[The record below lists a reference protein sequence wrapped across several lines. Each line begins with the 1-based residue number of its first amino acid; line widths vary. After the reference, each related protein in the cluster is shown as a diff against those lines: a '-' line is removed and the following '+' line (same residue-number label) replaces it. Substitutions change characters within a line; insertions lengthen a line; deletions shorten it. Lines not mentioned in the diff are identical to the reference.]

1 MEIDVRYKGYTA
13 NTSDY
18 DAPDGDLALSLNV
31 GLKAGTLKPMLPPKQ
46 IITLEEK
53 EHLVYIDN
61 DRYIYYGI
69 NQYRGSL
76 YWKDKEGEKHYLYSN
91 KSDEGIYNYLGLQ
104 FQTLGNVLVLID
116 RIEQGRIFYFLW
128 TGEDYKYLGQHLP
141 EINLSFGLQVR
152 NTMSYSCELTQVA
165 IFPTAHYTDTPLQH
179 TDKVAIILGEANKL
193 IAEATSK
200 GYFIYPFFVRYA
212 YRLYD
217 GSLIMH
223 SAPVLMIPYSAATPD
238 VAYDVT
244 PDNNSQ
250 MFLNTYSVGTDVFS
264 LDCAVTTEEEI
275 ANIQA
280 LSEII
285 QSVDIFISAPIY
297 TYNQAYPKNL
307 LYYGDY
313 SNFGYYKAKNE
324 TDYKLHETSH
334 NYVFSLI
341 GFTKNEILE
350 KIKNTSTF
358 YFLKSIKLDELSTER
373 KIIDIQKNHL
383 TNLLQQ
389 EVMTDC
395 YQDHDILWAKYQYI
409 YNSRLNVAN
418 ITRKLFGGYS
428 PSALFT
434 HVTTSHV
441 SYNDYTQQ
449 SLTFDWFI
457 FVFIR
462 ENNKEYIVMAD
473 KAEIGND
480 TPLYYF
486 YYPNIHAYKAVLIQ
500 TEGYTDNSDGTR
512 TYALR
517 RKNEI
522 ILEPHPFLNGAYYA
536 RTLNG
541 VPGFWLPIDNTGPIP
556 DSETND
562 IPTPTA
568 ENTISDHD
576 KIFSSEVNNPFLFLP
591 SNISTIQGEI
601 IGLASATQAISQGQ
615 FGQFPLYAFT
625 DNGIWTLNISPDSGK
640 FISIQPVSR
649 EVCVEPNSITQID
662 NAVLFI
668 SQRGIIMLAGAA
680 TKCISDELMP
690 LGDNFDLSS
699 LPNIDKFT
707 SDLIPLPIVS
717 FRTYLG
723 GARMIYDYKNR
734 ELIVY
739 NGSDYSYVYQFET
752 MTWGILSR
760 KITLNI
766 PLYTEA
772 LAEIGNAVF
781 DFSEQQTEP
790 VHIFIITRPLK
801 LDAPDVFK
809 TIHKVIQR
817 GVYSDIKQILY
828 GSNDLIHW
836 HTVWSS
842 TNGRMQGFRGTP
854 YKYYRIAV
862 FGNMT
867 SQESISAATIVY
879 NHRLTNQVR

>member
-1 MEIDVRYKGYTA
+1 
-13 NTSDY
+13 
-18 DAPDGDLALSLNV
+18 
-31 GLKAGTLKPMLPPKQ
+31 
-46 IITLEEK
+46 
-53 EHLVYIDN
+53 
-61 DRYIYYGI
+61 
-69 NQYRGSL
+69 
-76 YWKDKEGEKHYLYSN
+76 
-91 KSDEGIYNYLGLQ
+91 
-104 FQTLGNVLVLID
+104 
-116 RIEQGRIFYFLW
+116 
-128 TGEDYKYLGQHLP
+128 
-141 EINLSFGLQVR
+141 
-152 NTMSYSCELTQVA
+152 MS
-165 IFPTAHYTDTPLQH
+165 
-179 TDKVAIILGEANKL
+179 
-193 IAEATSK
+193 
-200 GYFIYPFFVRYA
+200 
-212 YRLYD
+212 
-217 GSLIMH
+217 
-223 SAPVLMIPYSAATPD
+223 
-238 VAYDVT
+238 
-244 PDNNSQ
+244 
-250 MFLNTYSVGTDVFS
+250 
-264 LDCAVTTEEEI
+264 
-275 ANIQA
+275 
-280 LSEII
+280 
-285 QSVDIFISAPIY
+285 
-297 TYNQAYPKNL
+297 
-307 LYYGDY
+307 
-313 SNFGYYKAKNE
+313 
-324 TDYKLHETSH
+324 
-334 NYVFSLI
+334 
-341 GFTKNEILE
+341 
-350 KIKNTSTF
+350 
-358 YFLKSIKLDELSTER
+358 
-373 KIIDIQKNHL
+373 
-383 TNLLQQ
+383 
-389 EVMTDC
+389 DC
-395 YQDHDILWAKYQYI
+395 YQDHDILRAKYQYI

-434 HVTTSHV
+434 HVTTSRV
-441 SYNDYTQQ
+441 SYNDNTQQ
-449 SLTFDWFI
+449 SLTFDWVI
-457 FVFIR
+457 FVFIIR

-500 TEGYTDNSDGTR
+500 TEGYTDNSDGAR

-517 RKNEI
+517 RKIEI

-536 RTLNG
+536 RTLDERAE
-541 VPGFWLPIDNTGPIP
+541 VWSDIDGSGPIP

-568 ENTISDHD
+568 ENTISDHG
-576 KIFSSEVNNPFLFLP
+576 KIFSSEVDNPFLFLP
-591 SNISTIQGEI
+591 SNINTIQGEI

-699 LPNIDKFT
+699 LPNIDRFT

-752 MTWGILSR
+752 MTWGISSR
-760 KITLNI
+760 KITFNI
-766 PLYTEA
+766 PRYTEA

-781 DFSEQQTEP
+781 DFSERQTEKT
-790 VHIFIITRPLK
+790 VSIFIITRPLK

-817 GVYSDIKQILY
+817 GVYSEIKQILY

-862 FGNMT
+862 FGDMT

>member
-31 GLKAGTLKPMLPPKQ
+31 GLKAGTLKPMLLPKQ
-46 IITLEEK
+46 IIKLDEE

-69 NQYRGSL
+69 NSGRGGL
-76 YWKDKEGEKHYLYSN
+76 YWKNNEGKEHYLFSN
-91 KSDEGIYNYLGLQ
+91 KNDEGIYNYLGLQ

-141 EINLSFGLQVR
+141 EINLSFGLQR
-152 NTMSYSCELTQVA
+152 RLGLSSSCELQVGV
-165 IFPTAHYTDTPLQH
+165 FLGTDYSESPVLDDT
-179 TDKVAIILGEANKL
+179 KVVTVLGYANKL

-223 SAPVLMIPYSAATPD
+223 SAPVLMIPCSAATPRID
-238 VAYDVT
+238 Y
-244 PDNNSQ
+244 Q
-250 MFLNTYSVGTDVFS
+250 VGTSVVAELITKSVFADIFS
-264 LDCAVTTEEEI
+264 LDFAVTTEDEI

-297 TYNQAYPKNL
+297 TYNQSKNT
-307 LYYGDY
+307 LYYGEY
-313 SNFGYYKAKNE
+313 STFGYYKEPLANA
-324 TDYKLHETSH
+324 DYKQHITSKALALS
-334 NYVFSLI
+334 VV
-341 GFTKNEILE
+341 GFTKDEILE

-373 KIIDIQKNHL
+373 KIINIQKNHL

-389 EVMTDC
+389 EVMSDC
-395 YQDHDILWAKYQYI
+395 YQDHDILRAKYQYI

-434 HVTTSHV
+434 HVTTSRV
-441 SYNDYTQQ
+441 SYNDNTQQ
-449 SLTFDWFI
+449 SLTFDWVI
-457 FVFIR
+457 FVFIIR

-500 TEGYTDNSDGTR
+500 TEGYTDNSDGAR

-517 RKNEI
+517 RKIEI

-536 RTLNG
+536 RTLDERAE
-541 VPGFWLPIDNTGPIP
+541 VWSDIDGSGPIP

-568 ENTISDHD
+568 ENTISDHG
-576 KIFSSEVNNPFLFLP
+576 KIFSSEVDNPFLFLP
-591 SNISTIQGEI
+591 SNINTIQGEI

-699 LPNIDKFT
+699 LPNIDRFT

-752 MTWGILSR
+752 MTWGISSR
-760 KITLNI
+760 KITFNI
-766 PLYTEA
+766 PRYTEA

-781 DFSEQQTEP
+781 DFSERQTEKT
-790 VHIFIITRPLK
+790 VSIFIITRPLK

-817 GVYSDIKQILY
+817 GVYSEIKQILY

-862 FGNMT
+862 FGDMT

>member
-1 MEIDVRYKGYTA
+1 MEINVRYKGYTA

-18 DAPDGDLALSLNV
+18 DAPDGDLALSFNV

-46 IITLEEK
+46 IITLGED

-61 DRYIYYGI
+61 GRYIYYGVELSK
-69 NQYRGSL
+69 GSL
-76 YWKDKEGEKHYLYSN
+76 YWKDNEGEKHSLYSN
-91 KSDEGIYNYLGLQ
+91 KNDEDIYNYLGLQ

-116 RIEQGRIFYFLW
+116 RLEKGRIFYFLW

-141 EINLSFGLQVR
+141 EINLSFGLQR
-152 NTMSYSCELTQVA
+152 QLGMSYSCELNKVGYYPDND
-165 IFPTAHYTDTPLQH
+165 ISKEPVLYTDKIT
-179 TDKVAIILGEANKL
+179 TILGCANKL

-223 SAPVLMIPYSAATPD
+223 SAPVLMIPCSAATPTID
-238 VAYDVT
+238 YTMGD
-244 PDNNSQ
+244 S
-250 MFLNTYSVGTDVFS
+250 FYINTQKVSTNIFS

-275 ANIQA
+275 TNIQA

-285 QSVDIFISAPIY
+285 QSVDIFVSAPIY
-297 TYNQAYPKNL
+297 TYNQSKNT

-313 SNFGYYKAKNE
+313 STFGYYRNPNNTGA
-324 TDYKLHETSH
+324 DYKQRITSKALALS
-334 NYVFSLI
+334 VQ
-341 GFTKNEILE
+341 GFTDDEILK
-350 KIKNTSTF
+350 KIKDTSTF
-358 YFLKSIKLDELSTER
+358 YFLKSIKLNELSTER

-389 EVMTDC
+389 EVMSDC
-395 YQDHDILWAKYQYI
+395 YQDHDILRAKYQYI

-418 ITRKLFGGYS
+418 ITRELFQGYS

-441 SYNDYTQQ
+441 SYNNNTQQ
-449 SLTFDWFI
+449 SLTFDWVI

-500 TEGYTDNSDGTR
+500 TEGYTDNDDGSR

-517 RKNEI
+517 RKIEI

-536 RTLNG
+536 RTLDERAE
-541 VPGFWLPIDNTGPIP
+541 VWSDIDGTGPVPDKSNSAIP
-556 DSETND
+556 L
-562 IPTPTA
+562 PTA
-568 ENTISDHD
+568 ENTISDHG

-591 SNISTIQGEI
+591 SNINTIQGEI

-699 LPNIDKFT
+699 LPNIDRFT

-752 MTWGILSR
+752 MTWGISSR

-766 PLYTEA
+766 PRYTEA

-781 DFSEQQTEP
+781 DFSERQTEKT
-790 VHIFIITRPLK
+790 VSIFIITRPLK

-862 FGNMT
+862 FGDMT